1 VDGAFVPNP
10 LVETQRYLDEF
21 GRIVHGE
28 PLAGAALAAGK
39 AVVARGAVDL
49 SLLDAKVEAM
59 CTKLMTTFPE
69 CLTKSFEELRKP
81 KIDAWNRNKEN
92 SRAWLAL
99 NMMAEART
107 GFRAFNEGPKNER
120 EIDFVAL
127 RQRSPTARVDRGDDR
142 GIDPQGGDSQ
152 GGRAQ
157 GMSSPLKVWFER
169 EGRLLRLRLDR
180 PKANILDA
188 AMVGAIENA
197 LVQHGEIAELRGI
210 SHRLDWRAFQLRASI
225 EEHLPGRCAAMLAGF
240 HRLIMQIFASPVPVL
255 TAIRGQCLG
264 GGLELASAGHLLF
277 ASPDAKFGQPEIQ
290 IGVFAP
296 AASCLLPER
305 IGLRRRRISCF
316 PGARLAPQR
325 LSGSAS

>member
-1 VDGAFVPNP
+1 
-10 LVETQRYLDEF
+10 
-21 GRIVHGE
+21 
-28 PLAGAALAAGK
+28 
-39 AVVARGAVDL
+39 
-49 SLLDAKVEAM
+49 
-59 CTKLMTTFPE
+59 
-69 CLTKSFEELRKP
+69 
-81 KIDAWNRNKEN
+81 
-92 SRAWLAL
+92 
-99 NMMAEART
+99 
-107 GFRAFNEGPKNER
+107 
-120 EIDFVAL
+120 
-127 RQRSPTARVDRGDDR
+127 
-142 GIDPQGGDSQ
+142 
-152 GGRAQ
+152 
-157 GMSSPLKVWFER
+157 MSSPLKVWFER

-210 SHRLDWRAFQLRASI
+210 LIDSTGAHFSFGASI

-277 ASPDAKFGQPEIQ
+277 ADPDAKFGQPEIQ

-305 IGLRRRRISCF
+305 IGLAAAEDLLLSGRSIGAAEAFRIGLVTEFADDPESVALSYF
-316 PGARLAPQR
+316 DRHLAPKSAASLRFATRAARHGAIEPTSAKLAAIEAIYLAELMATQDAAEG
-325 LSGSAS
+325 LSAFIEKRPARWKDC